1 MLVRASTR
9 VAIGDLHMNADS
21 PSPSTSRAHSRARG
35 AGLARTLRSGMF
47 FIVYAVFTLTL
58 FDLGQRLVIWPA
70 VLLYPLKRRAI
81 VRRWL
86 RFLAKISLWIS
97 RVFGGVRV
105 TVLGTAPT
113 ESCLLVMNHQSLL
126 DITISINAAEGPQA
140 VIPTR
145 ERYGRGIPGI
155 SSLLKLGRFP
165 LVRQQS
171 RASKAEVAALLG
183 AAKDLANGET
193 TLIIYPEGHRTTDGT
208 IQPFMRSGLKLIL
221 SRSER
226 PIYYIV
232 SDGLW
237 HARTIKQT
245 VHSFANSNVDVAIR
259 GPFAPPAR
267 ENIDAFIDELHARMT
282 ATLAELRHQSP
293 QPAAGEL
300 ETSAAH

>member
-1 MLVRASTR
+1 
-9 VAIGDLHMNADS
+9 MNADS
-21 PSPSTSRAHSRARG
+21 SSPSTPRAHSLDRVG
-35 AGLARTLRSGMF
+35 GLARTLRSGMF
-47 FIVYAVFTLTL
+47 FIVYAIFTLTL

-70 VLLYPLKRRAI
+70 VLLYPVKRRAI
-81 VRRWL
+81 VRGWL
-86 RFLAKISLWIS
+86 RFLAKGSLWIS

-105 TVLGTAPT
+105 AVQGTAPT

-126 DITISINAAEGPQA
+126 DITISVNAAEGPQV

-145 ERYGRGIPGI
+145 ERYGHGIPGI
-155 SSLLKLGRFP
+155 SSLLKLGQFP
-165 LVRQQS
+165 LVTQQA

-193 TLIIYPEGHRTTDGT
+193 TLIIYPEGHRTTDGS
-208 IQPFMRSGLKLIL
+208 IQPFMRSGLRLVL
-221 SRSER
+221 SRAQR

-237 HARTIKQT
+237 HARTLKET
-245 VHSFANSNVDVAIR
+245 VHSFANSKVDVVIR
-259 GPFAPPAR
+259 GPFPPPAK
-267 ENIDAFIDELHARMT
+267 EDIDTFIDELHARMT
-282 ATLAELRHQSP
+282 ATLADMRHQSP

>member
-1 MLVRASTR
+1 
-9 VAIGDLHMNADS
+9 
-21 PSPSTSRAHSRARG
+21 
-35 AGLARTLRSGMF
+35 MF